1 MNKSTVTG
9 NSSKWMPYLREFE
22 DRISQRNSERRLCL
36 GKAMAWYPGTG
47 HITTP
52 RHEGVREGKPFSEF
66 RDSV

>member
-1 MNKSTVTG
+1 MV
-9 NSSKWMPYLREFE
+9 
-22 DRISQRNSERRLCL
+22 
-36 GKAMAWYPGTG
+36 WYPGTG